1 MNGTEAQ
8 MLRQALIIEAEKLPE
23 DYLQEALD
31 FVRFL
36 LSKRT
41 HKVTQ
46 RQEKTLDTDKNP
58 LQEFIGGI
66 SHGALAQNIDEE
78 LYGDETIR

>member
-36 LSKRT
+36 IFKATYRT
-41 HKVTQ
+41 SE
-46 RQEKTLDTDKNP
+46 RQKSPELQQNP
-58 LQEFIGGI
+58 LLELIGI
-66 SHGALAQNIDEE
+66 ADVEPFANDIDQE
-78 LYGDETIR
+78 LYGELL